1 MPATSDTDTLARHV
15 AILKQVPLFAGL
27 KDRELRTLLNDFHSR
42 VYEKDAIIF
51 RQDDISHEL
60 YVILEGKVRIF
71 KLSPSGNETSI
82 NIFCAGDIIG
92 EFAALDRQPRS
103 ATAKAIGRCTLLE
116 MDGDRL
122 VQRMREMPDLALGLV
137 RLLVAKVR
145 WTAEY
150 AETVAQYDMAGRLL
164 HILLLYNKQFGAEI
178 EAGKRYELDLCLN
191 QADLASLV
199 GARREWVNRLLQ
211 AWHRDGLIEYKAG
224 KIIILDLPR
233 VIQERD
239 RRIEASDQ
247 KDDWRAA
254 PLRSPGS

>member
-1 MPATSDTDTLARHV
+1 MPATSETDTLARHV
-15 AILKQVPLFAGL
+15 AILRRIPMFADL
-27 KDRELRTLLNDFHSR
+27 KDKDLRILLNDLHPR

-51 RQDDISHEL
+51 RQDDMSHEL
-60 YVILEGKVRIF
+60 YVILEGKVRIY
-71 KLSPSGNETSI
+71 KLSPAGNETSI

-103 ATAKAIGRCTLLE
+103 ATAKAIGRCALLV

-122 VQRMREMPDLALGLV
+122 LQRMREMPDLALGLV

-199 GARREWVNRLLQ
+199 GARRERINRLLHD
-211 AWHRDGLIEYKAG
+211 WHRDGLIEYKAG
-224 KIIILDLPR
+224 KITILDLTK
-233 VIQERD
+233 VVQERD
-239 RRIEASDQ
+239 NRIEAYRE
-247 KDDWRAA
+247 KADW
-254 PLRSPGS
+254 